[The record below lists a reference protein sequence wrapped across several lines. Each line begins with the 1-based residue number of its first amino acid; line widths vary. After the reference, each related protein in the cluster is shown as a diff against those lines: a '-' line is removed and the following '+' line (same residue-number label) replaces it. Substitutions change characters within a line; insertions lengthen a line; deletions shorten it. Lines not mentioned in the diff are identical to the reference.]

1 MTKLILLGKPPAGK
15 YQLVYNSKYFFPLRS
30 NTFHFFMNKYDF
42 FQVNISNHIARVSF
56 NRPEKANSLHQPAWD
71 EMKAL
76 FEEIDETPEIRVVV
90 LSGEGKHFCAGI
102 DLSLLMDIQ
111 KFQQVN
117 CEGRKREA
125 LRKFIF
131 HLQDCITAIEKC
143 RKPVLAAIH
152 HGCIGGAV
160 DIVSACDMRYC
171 TEDAYFTI
179 KEIDM
184 GLVADI
190 GTMQR
195 LPKIIAPGI
204 MAEMAYTGR
213 KVFGPEAEKIGLVNR
228 SFPDREQML
237 AGVMEIARTIAAKS
251 PLVVRGTKEIL
262 HYTRD
267 HSVSDSLN
275 YMVAWNAGMLMS
287 NDLMEAFQA
296 TMMKREAKFEN

>member
-1 MTKLILLGKPPAGK
+1 M
-15 YQLVYNSKYFFPLRS
+15 NSL
-30 NTFHFFMNKYDF
+30 THFHLKID
-42 FQVNISNHIARVSF
+42 QHIAQVAF
-56 NRPEKANSLHQPAWD
+56 NRPEKANSLPLAAWE
-71 EMKAL
+71 EMQAI
-76 FEEIDETPEIRVVV
+76 FEHLDETPEVRVVV

-111 KFQQVN
+111 QFQQID

-131 HLQDCITAIEKC
+131 KLQNCISAIEKC

-152 HGCIGGAV
+152 GGCVGGGV
-160 DIVSACDMRYC
+160 DIASACDMRYC

-195 LPKIIAPGI
+195 LPKIIQPGI

-213 KVFGPEAEKIGLVNR
+213 KVFGAEATQIGLTNR
-228 SFPDREQML
+228 TFADKETL
-237 AGVMEIARTIAAKS
+237 LKEVLEIAATIAAKS

-262 HYTRD
+262 LYTRD
-267 HSVSDSLN
+267 HSVEESLN
-275 YMVAWNAGMLMS
+275 YMVAWNASMLLS
-287 NDLMEAFQA
+287 KDLLEAFQA
-296 TMMKREAKFEN
+296 TMQKRRPVFED